1 MSSDAIFRSVTTM
14 TGLSSFLAPGTV
26 RRALED
32 VGSHPETASLAA
44 WRSALVRIEARMRA
58 YLPGAEVERRMRSIS
73 AFLEQQSTALGH
85 AGGAIRGE
93 RGERDDHRIR

>member
-1 MSSDAIFRSVTTM
+1 
-14 TGLSSFLAPGTV
+14 
-26 RRALED
+26 
-32 VGSHPETASLAA
+32 
-44 WRSALVRIEARMRA
+44 MRA